1 MHISVIA
8 SSMID
13 PVLNVSFFNRC
24 STKGYMHNHPELGA
38 IAISEIFIVLLLQ
51 LKNRDGGSYFHNH
64 NGFSPSKSFA
74 AGQVVRQIIFPK

>member
-1 MHISVIA
+1 
-8 SSMID
+8 
-13 PVLNVSFFNRC
+13 
-24 STKGYMHNHPELGA
+24 MHNHPELGA